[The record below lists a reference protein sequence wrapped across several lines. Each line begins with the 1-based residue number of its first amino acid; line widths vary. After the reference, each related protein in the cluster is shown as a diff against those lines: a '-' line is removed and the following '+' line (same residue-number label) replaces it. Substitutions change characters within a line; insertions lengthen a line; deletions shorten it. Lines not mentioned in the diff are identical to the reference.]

1 MKYKIDKYL
10 ITKAPNEN
18 IPTKHKTYIK
28 GRVYT
33 IGNIKIGGY
42 KKGKCGLML
51 THVDS
56 GLLIP
61 IFDYANYTEF
71 ENDIDNFSK
80 TLEGIKDKLEEAAKH
95 FEKLPIYEY

>member
-1 MKYKIDKYL
+1 MRYKIEKYL
-10 ITKAPNEN
+10 ITKAANEE

-28 GRVYT
+28 GRIYIVN
-33 IGNIKIGGY
+33 GIKIGGY
-42 KKGKCGLML
+42 KNGKCGLRL
-51 THVDS
+51 THIDS

-80 TLEGIKDKLEEAAKH
+80 NLERIKDKLEEATKH
-95 FEKLPIYEY
+95 FENLPIYN